1 MKQNED
7 FELIPDNDPEWW
19 NVRILK
25 GDFTE
30 TVFRFGSIAIME
42 DSETMSFDFNILS
55 SPIEG
60 LVEEDCQDVVSKILE
75 AVMTDAINK
84 KIKNE

>member
-1 MKQNED
+1 LKQNED